1 MNKRWGV
8 IILNIREL
16 VKMSDK
22 EQNTREERKPYLKV
36 APVPRI
42 VRFAGGLIK
51 TLSLIL
57 IGYTIFITIWLF
69 VTGVIL
75 EPGTCCAPPL
85 LILMAAYFYNC
96 GRRMQSGISDFI
108 YGLSAIGLTLIIASI
123 IFYYKSEPLGAAIFM
138 GIAVIFFIFPIT
150 VALLNW
156 KNLR

>member
-1 MNKRWGV
+1 MNKRWGI

-22 EQNTREERKPYLKV
+22 EQNTREERKPYLEA

-51 TLSLIL
+51 TLSLVL
-57 IGYTIFITIWLF
+57 IAFTIFITIFLF
-69 VTGVIL
+69 AMGFM
-75 EPGTCCAPPL
+75 EPGTCCGPPL

-96 GRRMQSGISDFI
+96 GRLMQSGISDFI

-123 IFYYKSEPLGAAIFM
+123 IFYYKSEPLGAAIFL
-138 GIAVIFFIFPIT
+138 GITVIFFVFPIT

-156 KNLR
+156 RHLR